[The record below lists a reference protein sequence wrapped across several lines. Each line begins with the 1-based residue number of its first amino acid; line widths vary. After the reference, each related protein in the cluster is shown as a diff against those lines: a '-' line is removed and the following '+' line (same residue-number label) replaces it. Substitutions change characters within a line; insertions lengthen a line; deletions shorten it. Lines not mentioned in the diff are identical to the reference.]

1 MRNIIIIVLLSLALA
16 GCSTVYNLTA
26 FIMPDDVEFIEIV
39 KSLDTPEKIGN
50 YMLENFEYDEKY
62 IWKTLSPYQLW
73 DIRKGVC
80 ADFAKFG
87 MFMANYHGYET
98 YRVEIYYKGLINHMI
113 AVYKESNGY
122 TFTSNRKYYE
132 GAKDSFKECIMSDYI
147 KYKVFDYDGNLIEV
161 GE

>member
-1 MRNIIIIVLLSLALA
+1 MKKIIGLILIMLMLS
-16 GCSTVYNLTA
+16 GCNVVYDLDN
-26 FIMPDDVEFIEIV
+26 FVMPDDTEFMEVV
-39 KSLDTPEKIGN
+39 KELNTPEKIGN

-87 MFMANYHGYET
+87 MFIANYHGYET

>member
-1 MRNIIIIVLLSLALA
+1 MKKIIGLILIMLMLS
-16 GCSTVYNLTA
+16 GCNVVYDLDN
-26 FIMPDDVEFIEIV
+26 FVMPDDTEFMEVV
-39 KSLDTPEKIGN
+39 KELNTPEKIGN
-50 YMLENFEYDEKY
+50 YMLANFEYKQNLFYNPNPY
-62 IWKTLSPYQLW
+62 IVWKTK
-73 DIRKGVC
+73 KGVC

-87 MFMANYHGYET
+87 MFIANYHGYET